1 VKKRLTFRFL
11 PWVAAAGV
19 CVGGT
24 FVRGEDAPAADSVL
38 AAEPAPEPAD
48 MIEDEMVGEVVADP
62 CMRTVKVW
70 KMVPEI
76 REVEAT
82 EWTTE
87 VRERT
92 FTVKKKVPRIE
103 EKTRS

>member
-1 VKKRLTFRFL
+1 MKKRFSFKFL

-24 FVRGEDAPAADSVL
+24 IVRGEDAAAPKAADSVL
-38 AAEPAPEPAD
+38 AGEVAPAPAAEPAAEVAAD
-48 MIEDEMVGEVVADP
+48 AAAADP

-92 FTVKKKVPRIE
+92 FTVKNRVPRI
-103 EKTRS
+103 